1 MMEEEMIKKMKQQH
15 FESYKNAI
23 LENIKNNTTA
33 LVDDDIVSLIGTPP
47 LDSMDLIKNK
57 ILELAK
63 KNKIVLNT
71 EELSNVLYLY
81 RNSLSGCCNKIKD
94 KRIKILSKK
103 VQDYSF
109 TGGTET
115 IVFYKKNFISLNK
128 DIKKILKDQ
137 LIVSLEKKFLINVSN
152 VFDSNIENYIKEKV
166 ILDITKYM
174 KGPYQKQLLENFD
187 IKVLVKD
194 TTLIN
199 GIKEQSERYL
209 FTLSNSRLLNEFNN

>member
-1 MMEEEMIKKMKQQH
+1 MEEEMIEKMRQQH
-15 FESYKNAI
+15 FDSHKQAI
-23 LENIKNNTTA
+23 LENIKNNTLA
-33 LVDDDIVSLIGTPP
+33 LVDDDIMSLIGTPP

-71 EELSNVLYLY
+71 EELSDMLDFY
-81 RNSLSGCCNKIKD
+81 RNSLFDCCNKIKE
-94 KRIKILSKK
+94 KRMNTLSKK

-109 TGGTET
+109 SREMET
-115 IVFYKKNFISLNK
+115 IVFYKKDFINLNK
-128 DIKKILKDQ
+128 EIKKVLKDQ
-137 LIVSLEKKFLINVSN
+137 LVISLEKKLLTRFYK
-152 VFDSNIENYIKEKV
+152 VFDSTIDNSIKDKI
-166 ILDITKYM
+166 ILDITKFM
-174 KGPYQKQLLENFD
+174 KGPYQRQLLENFD

-209 FTLSNSRLLNEFNN
+209 FTLSNSRLLNEF